1 MVSVVT
7 PVATGHSVDMLW
19 YLSLLLIGS
28 VVMLLFVCLSVL
40 LILLVL
46 HNLTDA

>member
-7 PVATGHSVDMLW
+7 LVATGHSCGHVIV
-19 YLSLLLIGS
+19 SLLLIGS

-40 LILLVL
+40 LIFLVL
-46 HNLTDA
+46 RNLT